1 MWITCD
7 NRPRGDGNVQ
17 KCGGRRLILRL
28 CDGVGGLHSPRRQE
42 CRSSISV

>member
-1 MWITCD
+1 MWITFD

-28 CDGVGGLHSPRRQE
+28 GDGVSGLKAGEASQCDLGERL
-42 CRSSISV
+42 